1 MQSMQG
7 IVTIV
12 QEGRFQLT
20 DPEGVSHTF
29 LLSYRAPL
37 EPEQLEP
44 LLWGQATVRVDYT
57 RAENVI
63 GLLATGITCLDA

>member
-20 DPEGVSHTF
+20 DPEGVCT
-29 LLSYRAPL
+29 LSCCP
-37 EPEQLEP
+37 
-44 LLWGQATVRVDYT
+44 
-57 RAENVI
+57 I
-63 GLLATGITCLDA
+63 GRR